1 LQVIKAAQI
10 THGKQQEH
18 IEHCQHLLNVLEHR
32 PPLWMKRE
40 FKQIRE
46 SIYIIH
52 AHPDLFPP
60 IGGDIVPDVFDDRR
74 SDAKTPTSL
83 TKEYVSSIA
92 SNQCVANVDAL
103 IFQVVS
109 TRKKFEVSV
118 SKIEQNAIHF
128 THICLLDGSGD
139 VMVGRLNMNLA
150 HDGGK
155 L

>member
-1 LQVIKAAQI
+1 
-10 THGKQQEH
+10 
-18 IEHCQHLLNVLEHR
+18 
-32 PPLWMKRE
+32 MKRE

-46 SIYIIH
+46 STYFIH
-52 AHPDLFPP
+52 MHPVLFPP
-60 IGGDIVPDVFDDRR
+60 IGGDIVPDMFDDRR
-74 SDAKTPTSL
+74 GDAKTPTSL
-83 TKEYVSSIA
+83 TKEYVSRIA
-92 SNQCVANVDAL
+92 GNQCVANVDAPN
-103 IFQVVS
+103 FQVVS

-128 THICLLDGSGD
+128 THICLLDGSRD